1 MRPNTIDR
9 RASLSSPAVQ
19 LAVVLAIALALR
31 FAPQAIGQATRDYWR
46 EALRP
51 GQIIVRETT
60 EIARSGLS
68 KLRTPD
74 AAPADADQIARLNE
88 QVRQLQAELLMKPSL
103 PNSTDADSGAEP
115 PKLLVTQTIGAR
127 VLGKQSKAYLQSR
140 EMLDVGRTS
149 GVAAKSLVVDSPARG
164 AKDDSKTSPDDVALL
179 DQGRDARVQAG
190 RFVLAGRRIWGKVA
204 DVGLHTCTVQRIT
217 DAGYR
222 DLVQLA
228 SRQDGRLQF
237 AARGVLVG
245 KGEALCKIELVD
257 ATSPVMAGDLVYTV
271 SDGALDTPLLY
282 GRVARIERKP
292 GAAHWEIW
300 MEPAVSLAAPP
311 ERVAVLKTELSPS
324 RFAER

>member
-1 MRPNTIDR
+1 MQPNTSDR
-9 RASLSSPAVQ
+9 RASWNSPAVQ

-31 FAPQAIGQATRDYWR
+31 FAPQPMGQAARDYWR

-51 GQIIVRETT
+51 GQIVLRGASDLVST
-60 EIARSGLS
+60 GFG
-68 KLRTPD
+68 KLRPAQT
-74 AAPADADQIARLNE
+74 APADADQIAGLNE
-88 QVRQLQAELLMKPSL
+88 QVRKLQAELLMKQRT
-103 PNSTDADSGAEP
+103 PNASDSDFSSDP
-115 PKLLVTQTIGAR
+115 PKLLVTQTIAAS
-127 VLGKQSKAYLQSR
+127 VLGRQSKAYLQSR

-164 AKDDSKTSPDDVALL
+164 TKDNPKSPTDDIALL

-245 KGEALCKIELVD
+245 KGEAFCKIELVE

-311 ERVAVLKTELSPS
+311 ERVAVLKTELNPS

>member
-1 MRPNTIDR
+1 MQPNSIDR
-9 RASLSSPAVQ
+9 RASWNSPAMQ
-19 LAVVLAIALALR
+19 LAVVMALALLLR
-31 FAPQAIGQATRDYWR
+31 FAPQSIGQAARDYWR

-51 GQIIVRETT
+51 GQIVLRETA
-60 EIARSGLS
+60 EFARAGFG
-68 KLRTPD
+68 KLRSVE

-88 QVRQLQAELLMKPSL
+88 QVRQLQAELLMKQSTS
-103 PNSTDADSGAEP
+103 NATDADLGSEP

-149 GVAAKSLVVDSPARG
+149 GVAAKSLVVDSSARSS
-164 AKDDSKTSPDDVALL
+164 KDDSKASPEDVALL

-217 DAGYR
+217 DSGYR

-300 MEPAVSLAAPP
+300 MEPAVSLTAPP
-311 ERVAVLKTELSPS
+311 ERVAVLKTELNPS